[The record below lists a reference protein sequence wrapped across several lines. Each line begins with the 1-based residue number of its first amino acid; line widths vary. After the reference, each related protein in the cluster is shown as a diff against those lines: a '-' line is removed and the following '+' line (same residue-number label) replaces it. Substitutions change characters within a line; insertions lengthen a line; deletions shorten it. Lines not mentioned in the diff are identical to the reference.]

1 MIDTSS
7 RPKKIQKPEPQI
19 TIVQTPIHSKMK
31 NPNKNYEEDKQ
42 PPKVMQRPT
51 TSGANMGV
59 FKAAPRPVTSHGR

>member
-7 RPKKIQKPEPQI
+7 RPKKKQEPQI

-31 NPNKNYEEDKQ
+31 NPNKNFEEDNQ
-42 PPKVMQRPT
+42 PPKMQRPT